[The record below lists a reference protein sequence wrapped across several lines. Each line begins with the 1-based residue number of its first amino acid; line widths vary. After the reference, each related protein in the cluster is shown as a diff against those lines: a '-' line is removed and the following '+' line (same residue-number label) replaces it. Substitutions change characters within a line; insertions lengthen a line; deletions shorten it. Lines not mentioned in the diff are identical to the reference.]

1 MLLRKASRI
10 AGRLNSDWY
19 CVYVQ
24 TPDERADR
32 VDAAVQRQLVE
43 NIQTA
48 QRMGAEVVK
57 LEGTDVAEAI
67 LTFARDHG
75 VSLVIVGQSH
85 RPFWHRLRHG
95 SVVDQ
100 LINNRFGLDVQV
112 VSFAPDSNR
121 VTGERTAR

>member
-32 VDAAVQRQLVE
+32 IDAPIQRRLVE
-43 NIQTA
+43 NIQMA

-57 LEGTDVAEAI
+57 LEGTDVAHVI
-67 LTFARDHG
+67 TRFARDHG
-75 VSLVIVGQSH
+75 VSLILVGQS
-85 RPFWHRLRHG
+85 RRSLWYRLRHG
-95 SVVDQ
+95 SVVAR
-100 LINNRFGLDVQV
+100 LIDNRDGLDVQV
-112 VSFAPDSNR
+112 VSFD
-121 VTGERTAR
+121 EK